1 MNKFFNKTW
10 GLVRLSIVIPQVSHT
25 LNTSVMRKPAEQLLN
40 FTSLQKIQADILYSK
55 RTEGRALVL

>member
-10 GLVRLSIVIPQVSHT
+10 GLVRLSIVIPQVSRT
-25 LNTSVMRKPAEQLLN
+25 LYTAVMRKPAEQLLN

-55 RTEGRALVL
+55 RTEGRARVL